1 MIFERNQTNSK
12 KLFVIYNRRVQSI
25 REAEELQQVVLNVI
39 VVELIFKILKKKI
52 SESLNSS
59 YYIRDLSH
67 LISLKSFRTRSKT
80 RYKSVIPG

>member
-12 KLFVIYNRRVQSI
+12 KLFVIYNRRVQCV

-67 LISLKSFRTRSKT
+67 LIFR
-80 RYKSVIPG
+80 

>member
-39 VVELIFKILKKKI
+39 VVELIFKILKEKI

-67 LISLKSFRTRSKT
+67 LIFR
-80 RYKSVIPG
+80 

>member
-67 LISLKSFRTRSKT
+67 LIFR
-80 RYKSVIPG
+80 

>member
-12 KLFVIYNRRVQSI
+12 KLFVIYNRRVQCI

-67 LISLKSFRTRSKT
+67 LIFR
-80 RYKSVIPG
+80 

>member
-1 MIFERNQTNSK
+1 MIFERNETNSK
-12 KLFVIYNRRVQSI
+12 KLFVIYNRRVQCI

-67 LISLKSFRTRSKT
+67 LIFR
-80 RYKSVIPG
+80 